1 MTLTLLIH
9 ISPGIWLELIC
20 ISNQGLMRILDTG
33 MLSKKEITGQQKPHR
48 YFNHSAT
55 SPPSLTLPSVTI
67 TPNAM
72 GATKTAFPGS
82 GTFFRYLPP
91 APGGQHIPLSPKT
104 TSRLPNSGSGL
115 LSLAWDRAAREG
127 DTPPASTRAVFP
139 GVGAGVSPRA
149 RSSS

>member
-1 MTLTLLIH
+1 
-9 ISPGIWLELIC
+9 
-20 ISNQGLMRILDTG
+20 MRILDTG
-33 MLSKKEITGQQKPHR
+33 MLSMKEITGQQKPHR